1 MNSKSE
7 SDWTARPSLNSTS
20 ETMSSCLSPVYSY
33 ARLIISGSV

>member
-20 ETMSSCLSPVYSY
+20 CLPALVQYILMLVLSFQVQFD
-33 ARLIISGSV
+33 